1 MANKNYYQVL
11 GVSRDA
17 SSDEIRQAYKR
28 LSREFHPDRNPDDSE
43 AVERF
48 KEVQS
53 AYQVLGDEETRGQYD
68 RFGSEFRQAGGGAGP
83 GGQMPGGFDFS
94 SLFGGGVD
102 LGDLFGGRDPG
113 RPVVRRGE
121 DIKKTIQVSFQLA
134 VTGGGYDLEIRQGIG
149 SAGSGKKQWQT
160 VPIPAGICDGKVL
173 RVKGQGGAGTG
184 GPSGDL
190 LVTVQVATHPWFY
203 REGDDLLLDV
213 PLTPAECALG
223 AKIEVP
229 TLVEGTMVVPVPV
242 GTSSG
247 AKLRLKGKGLK
258 NERTGRQGHQFVVI
272 KIVVPKEF
280 DEEQRE
286 AYQRLADRDASPR
299 KGMWQVP

>member
-1 MANKNYYQVL
+1 MTNKNYYQVL

-28 LSREFHPDRNPDDSE
+28 LAREFHPDRNPDDSG

-48 KEVQS
+48 KEVQA

-68 RFGSEFRQAGGGAGP
+68 RFGSGFRQAGGGAGP

-113 RPVVRRGE
+113 RPAVRRGE
-121 DIKKTIQVSFQLA
+121 DIKKTIQVSFQMA
-134 VTGGGYDLEIRQGIG
+134 ATGGGYDLEIG
-149 SAGSGKKQWQT
+149 SAGSGKKQRQT
-160 VPIPAGICDGKVL
+160 VPIPAGIRDGEVL
-173 RVKGQGGAGTG
+173 RVKGQGAAGSG

-203 REGDDLLLDV
+203 REGDDLVLDV

-223 AKIEVP
+223 ARIEVP
-229 TLVEGTMVVPVPV
+229 TLVEGTLDVTVPA
-242 GTSSG
+242 GTCSG
-247 AKLRLKGKGLK
+247 ARLRLKGKGLK
-258 NERTGRQGHQFVVI
+258 NDRTGQQGNQVVVV
-272 KIVVPKEF
+272 KIVVPREV
-280 DEEQRE
+280 DEQQQE